1 MSCLFEFALLI
12 LGKKIESGSFIPPF
26 LLHVTELRSI
36 RNCEVQFCNS
46 INVLHVSEIILSQLD
61 LRQKQKALQHIL
73 SHPAGSNLLSSLV
86 HTCT

>member
-46 INVLHVSEIILSQLD
+46 INVLHVSEIICASCPSWICD
-61 LRQKQKALQHIL
+61 KNRRPYNTSFHIRRDRI
-73 SHPAGSNLLSSLV
+73 
-86 HTCT
+86 C